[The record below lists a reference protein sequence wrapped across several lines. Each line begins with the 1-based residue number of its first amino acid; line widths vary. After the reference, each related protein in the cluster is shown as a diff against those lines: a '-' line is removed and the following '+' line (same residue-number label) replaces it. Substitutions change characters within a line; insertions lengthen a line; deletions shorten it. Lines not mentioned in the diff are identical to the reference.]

1 MNFPQAELPTILFVD
16 DEATAVK
23 YFQRAIG
30 ALAPV
35 LTAGSVEEGRQVLDA
50 NADRIA
56 VLVSDQRMPGAYG
69 NELLFYARDRYP
81 DMVRILTTAYS
92 EIEHTVE
99 AVNQGQIHR
108 YIQKPWEIVALRMEL
123 KQALALAQLKR
134 EHAQLL
140 RDKLQVGQQHLLAN
154 RLGALATLFA
164 SLAAPEQQLTL
175 DACLGAA
182 HAAAAV
188 PATPDWG
195 AYDYAELVAL
205 EAWRNAGLREA
216 VHQQLARMERLH
228 PYSEPGEAIDVLA
241 ALLNAS
247 RPGTGE
253 LLLSDSRLLAEYLES
268 GSEAA
273 LSPQF
278 AGWLACLVWLGKRG
292 WTLDVNAQGD
302 GVHCSLLAAGSPMT
316 PLELAAWTT
325 RFDGVATAR

>member
-1 MNFPQAELPTILFVD
+1 MNQAHPETPAILFVD

-35 LTAGSVEEGRQVLDA
+35 LTAGSVDEGRAVLDA

-69 NELLFYARDRYP
+69 NELLFHARDRYP

-92 EIEHTVE
+92 ELEHTVE

-123 KQALALAQLKR
+123 KQALGLAQLKR
-134 EHAQLL
+134 EHAHML
-140 RDKLQVGQQHLLAN
+140 RDKMQVGQQQLLAN
-154 RLGALATLFA
+154 RVAALSTVFA

-175 DACLGAA
+175 DACLGGAL
-182 HAAAAV
+182 AAAAV
-188 PATPDWG
+188 PATPDWRG
-195 AYDYAELVAL
+195 YDYADLVAF

-216 VHQQLARMERLH
+216 VQQQLARMERLH
-228 PYSEPGEAIDVLA
+228 PYSEPAAALDVLA
-241 ALLNAS
+241 ALLGAGRPNATQL
-247 RPGTGE
+247 R
-253 LLLSDSRLLAEYLES
+253 LADSRVLAEYFES

-292 WTLDVNAQGD
+292 WTLDVVAQD
-302 GVHCSLLAAGSPMT
+302 GAVQCSLQEAGAPMT
-316 PLELAAWTT
+316 PQQLASWAA
-325 RFDGVATAR
+325 RF

>member
-1 MNFPQAELPTILFVD
+1 MNTVQAELPTILFVD

-30 ALAPV
+30 SLAPV
-35 LTAGSVEEGRQVLDA
+35 LTAGSVDEGRAVLDA

-92 EIEHTVE
+92 ELEHTVE

-123 KQALALAQLKR
+123 TQALGLAQLKR

-140 RDKLQVGQQHLLAN
+140 RDKMQVGRQHLLAN
-154 RLGALATLFA
+154 RIGALATLFA

-175 DACLGAA
+175 EACLGGAL
-182 HAAAAV
+182 AAAAV
-188 PATPDWG
+188 PAMPDWSE
-195 AYDYAELVAL
+195 YDYAELVAV

-216 VHQQLARMERLH
+216 VQQQLARMERLH
-228 PYSEPGEAIDVLA
+228 PYSEPTAAMDVLA
-241 ALLNAS
+241 ALLGAS
-247 RPGTGE
+247 RPSANQ
-253 LLLSDSRLLAEYLES
+253 LVLADCRLLAEYQES

-292 WTLDVNAQGD
+292 WTLDVAARD
-302 GVHCSLLAAGSPMT
+302 EGVQCSLLAAGNPMT
-316 PLELAAWTT
+316 PQQLAGWAS
-325 RFDGVATAR
+325 RF